1 MKLFEPL
8 DINGMV
14 IPNRVMVPAMVTHLC
29 AEDGQVNE
37 AIIERYC
44 AYAEG
49 GTGLIVVEAMAIHQN
64 KSGTLLR
71 VSDDKFIHGL
81 RRLTTRVHE
90 MSDSKIVPQIIHFMK
105 VARTGWRQTI
115 DTLSVEE
122 IDLIVEQFGMAAA
135 RVQEAGFDGVEL
147 HSAHAYTL
155 SSFLSR
161 ANPRTDRYGGDTL
174 EGRLMLIGR
183 VMENVRKKVG
193 RNFPVCVRFNAE
205 EFIKN
210 GYTVQESQLI
220 AQRFAE
226 LGFDYLSLSVGG
238 KFEDAVHT
246 PGQVLF
252 PYSGYSGDRCMP
264 GDWLPRSLN
273 ANLAAEIKAHL
284 VAKGFKTPVAVAGKL
299 SDPQDAENVLVRG
312 DADMVAIA
320 RGLLA
325 DPAWC
330 NKVKQGKLDCIV
342 QCDYCNVCKQLDGT
356 HKPVICA
363 LWPQG
368 SLQAPKEA
376 PSAKAPEWPADGD
389 GLTLKITEST
399 VALRWSKA
407 GGAACYDI
415 YRATGDGEAQLV
427 DAVKVT
433 NWVDRVVL
441 GGSRYR
447 YYVSARTADGRES
460 TRSSTVAVNMSLPEY
475 MAAAD

>member
-8 DINGMV
+8 EINGMV

-29 AEDGQVNE
+29 DEGGMVND
-37 AIIERYC
+37 AVIERYA

-49 GTGLIVVEAMAIHQN
+49 GAGLIVVEAMAVHQN
-64 KSGTLLR
+64 KSGALLR
-71 VSDDKFIHGL
+71 ASEDKFIPGL
-81 RRLTTRVHE
+81 RELTRRVHGI
-90 MSDSKIVPQIIHFMK
+90 SDSKIVPQIIHFMK
-105 VARTGWRQTI
+105 VARTGWRQTV

-122 IDLIVEQFGMAAA
+122 IDVIVEQFGAAAA

-161 ANPRTDRYGGDTL
+161 TNPRSDDYGGDTL
-174 EGRLMLIGR
+174 EGRLRLIGR
-183 VMENVRKKVG
+183 VMENVRRKVG
-193 RNFPVCVRFNAE
+193 RSFPVCVRFNAE

-210 GYTVQESQLI
+210 GYTVEESKLI
-220 AQRFAE
+220 ARRFAE

-246 PGQVLF
+246 PGTVLF

-264 GDWLPRSLN
+264 GDWLPRALHV
-273 ANLAAEIKAHL
+273 NLAAEIKAHL
-284 VAKGFKTPVAVAGKL
+284 VGNGFTTPVAIAGKL
-299 SDPQDAENVLVRG
+299 SDPRDAEKLLERG
-312 DADMVAIA
+312 EADMVAIA

-325 DPAWC
+325 DPAWA
-330 NKVKQGKLDCIV
+330 NKVKNGQIDSIV

-368 SLQAPKEA
+368 ALQAPKGSPA
-376 PSAKAPEWPADGD
+376 TPVPRWADDGGVSATP
-389 GLTLKITEST
+389 TEST
-399 VALRWSKA
+399 VSLRWSKA
-407 GGAACYDI
+407 PGAAGYDI
-415 YRATGDGEAQLV
+415 YRSTGDGDARLL

-433 NWVDRVVL
+433 RWVDKCVL
-441 GGSRYR
+441 GGLRYQYHIR
-447 YYVSARTADGRES
+447 ARSADGRAGSPVS
-460 TRSSTVAVNMSLPEY
+460 TGPVDLPLPGYMVA
-475 MAAAD
+475 D